1 MAVGDL
7 NHDRRDD
14 LIWWNNQTGQV
25 WGMLTDDALLSGAP
39 PAQQGQIYQ
48 ETNTAWRILGA
59 RDFTGDGKADLLW
72 RNQQTGEVY
81 LMLMNGL
88 RIAAGQMIYT
98 EPRVNEWNI
107 VAVGDLNGDGKA
119 DLVWWN
125 S

>member
-1 MAVGDL
+1 M
-7 NHDRRDD
+7 
-14 LIWWNNQTGQV
+14 Q
-25 WGMLTDDALLSGAP
+25 M
-39 PAQQGQIYQ
+39 
-48 ETNTAWRILGA
+48 
-59 RDFTGDGKADLLW
+59 
-72 RNQQTGEVY
+72 
-81 LMLMNGL
+81 MNGL